1 MRQLGRPPDRDGSGR
16 GGPGGDG
23 EYQHLRS
30 ALCQQLVPRFLGT
43 GGGNPAWGGR
53 FPGGLMPIP
62 PTPDAKGEERTG
74 GHLIIA
80 IDGPV
85 GAGKST
91 AARLLAKRLGYRYI
105 DSGAMYRALAWKA
118 LQAGLDLGDERS
130 VSRLADT
137 ISIAFEPS
145 GDRERIL
152 VDGQDVSRQI
162 REREVEQASSLVSTL
177 ASVRCGMVA
186 RQRDMAAQG
195 GVVMDGRD
203 IGTVVFPDAD
213 VKFYLEARLEER
225 AKRRYLEARSAGVA
239 GDLEKFTEEIEIR
252 DARDMGRSASPL
264 RKAEDAVTIDT
275 TGLNTFQ
282 VVAAME
288 NETNRRVG
296 PVEGSA

>member
-1 MRQLGRPPDRDGSGR
+1 
-16 GGPGGDG
+16 
-23 EYQHLRS
+23 
-30 ALCQQLVPRFLGT
+30 
-43 GGGNPAWGGR
+43 
-53 FPGGLMPIP
+53 MPIP

-91 AARLLAKRLGYRYI
+91 ASRLLAKRLGYRYI

-177 ASVRCGMVA
+177 ASVRRGMVA

-213 VKFYLEARLEER
+213 VKFYVEARLEVR
-225 AKRRYLEARSAGVA
+225 ARRRLHEAQAAGVA
-239 GDLEKFTEEIEIR
+239 RGLEELAEEIRVR
-252 DARDMGRSASPL
+252 DCRDLARVASPL
-264 RKAEDAVTIDT
+264 RKADDAVKIDT
-275 TGLNTFQ
+275 SELNADQ
-282 VVAAME
+282 VVDAME
-288 NETNRRVG
+288 EEIKRRID
-296 PVEGSA
+296 SSKDSLS